1 MKSSFR
7 LQSETITSASRSAH
21 ADAFRWVFNM
31 QSRFSDVCS
40 VLLAAPLLSQDRWD
54 GFNLIIAADVASE
67 YFLKHLLSHE
77 KLSEQ
82 SFFQHRPISHFAAQS
97 FSARRRV
104 SVPKC
109 STQWDFTRRSV
120 KFQIHFLGYT

>member
-1 MKSSFR
+1 
-7 LQSETITSASRSAH
+7 
-21 ADAFRWVFNM
+21 M

-40 VLLAAPLLSQDRWD
+40 LLLAAPLLSQDRWD

-82 SFFQHRPISHFAAQS
+82 SFFSTPAYFTLCCTV
-97 FSARRRV
+97 FL
-104 SVPKC
+104 C
-109 STQWDFTRRSV
+109 STPR
-120 KFQIHFLGYT
+120 LGA

>member
-40 VLLAAPLLSQDRWD
+40 LLLAAPLLSQDRWD

-82 SFFQHRPISHFAAQS
+82 SFFSTPAYFTLCCTV
-97 FSARRRV
+97 FL
-104 SVPKC
+104 C
-109 STQWDFTRRSV
+109 STPR
-120 KFQIHFLGYT
+120 LGA